1 MTAATDP
8 FKAAGLRLHGL
19 APADAGRGAA
29 LSAEIGW
36 NQVESDWR
44 YMLANGT
51 GFGQST
57 PGGKLVA
64 SALALPYDGFAWVC
78 MVLVAPDYRGRGV
91 ATDLMRRVLDD
102 LAKRGVMAGLD
113 ATPAGREVYSQLG
126 FQDVYRLERLWAETI
141 EELADGPETPVVIT
155 PMTEAEIDEVAAYD
169 ATTFGADRAPL
180 LRHLHARAPGCAH
193 VARAGQWLAGFVLGR
208 DGRQVTQIAPVT
220 AEDEDIAIALTRRA
234 IEGLDGGAVI
244 DAGEHHEAFTGWL
257 RRSGF
262 AFQRPYI
269 RMLRG
274 RSEPVDQKDYVF
286 AVAGPELG

>member
-1 MTAATDP
+1 MTAETDP
-8 FKAAGLRLHGL
+8 FDGL
-19 APADAGRGAA
+19 ALAPLGPADAGRGAA

-36 NQVESDWR
+36 NQTEADWR
-44 YMLANGT
+44 YMLENGS
-51 GFGQST
+51 GYGRSDAD
-57 PGGKLVA
+57 GRLIA
-64 SALALPYDGFAWVC
+64 SAMALPYGGFGWVC
-78 MVLVAPDYRGRGV
+78 MVLVSDPFRRRGL
-91 ATDLMRRVLDD
+91 ATDLMNRVIAD
-102 LAKRGVMAGLD
+102 LERDGIVPGLD

-126 FQDVYRLERLWAETI
+126 FQDVYRLERLWAETS

-208 DGRQVTQIAPVT
+208 DGRQVTQIGPVT

-244 DAGEHHEAFTGWL
+244 DAAEHHEAFTGWL
-257 RRSGF
+257 KRSGF

-274 RSEPVDQKDYVF
+274 RSEPVDQMDYVF
-286 AVAGPELG
+286 VVAGPELG